1 MVLRK
6 KDLEWL
12 KEWRGDEAVKIIAG
26 VRRCGKSTLLLQYR
40 DALMADGVKESN
52 ILFINFEDLG
62 YLRLRQ
68 PEELSRHVAGFF
80 EKKDGPFLSSAG

>member
-1 MVLRK
+1 
-6 KDLEWL
+6 
-12 KEWRGDEAVKIIAG
+12 
-26 VRRCGKSTLLLQYR
+26 
-40 DALMADGVKESN
+40 MADGVKESN